1 MLVTDRTGGRR
12 AWAPAVLALLT
23 LLTLLTVSSCDT
35 GARRPATATRPTAPA
50 RVAVQVAA
58 YDAGW
63 RTGRG
68 IHDSG
73 GKGAAIREVVW
84 GGCVRRSLTARPR
97 EVVDRDRGA
106 WVLGCRHGVSG
117 VPHRRPA
124 RPLTRRETAPGL
136 LAGFR
141 SWAARHGAK
150 DSASRASR
158 VVLVHLGD
166 RDYDVELTGA
176 YRPGDRAADAA
187 DLADAFAEWWDGDD
201 GEGGAAW
208 NLLLLTRDGERLLT
222 RDL

>member
-1 MLVTDRTGGRR
+1 MLLTDFRGGRR
-12 AWAPAVLALLT
+12 TWTPAALGLLALL
-23 LLTLLTVSSCDT
+23 VVSCDT
-35 GARRPATATRPTAPA
+35 GAHRPPSAVRPTAPA
-50 RVAVQVAA
+50 QVAA

-63 RTGRG
+63 RTGKG

-97 EVVDRDRGA
+97 KVVDRDRGA
-106 WVLGCRHGVSG
+106 WVLGCRQGVSG
-117 VPHRRPA
+117 APRRHPD
-124 RPLTRRETAPGL
+124 RPLTRREADPRL
-136 LAGFR
+136 LADFR
-141 SWAARHGAK
+141 AWAARHGAK
-150 DSASRASR
+150 DSAARATR

-176 YRPGDRAADAA
+176 YDRGDRAADAA
-187 DLADAFAEWWDGDD
+187 DLADTFAAWWDGDD
-201 GEGGAAW
+201 GAAGTAW

>member
-1 MLVTDRTGGRR
+1 MTDRRGGRR
-12 AWAPAVLALLT
+12 AWAAAVLALLT
-23 LLTLLTVSSCDT
+23 LLTVSCDT
-35 GARRPATATRPTAPA
+35 GARRPASAARPTAPA
-50 RVAVQVAA
+50 RVAA

-68 IHDSG
+68 IHDSD

-117 VPHRRPA
+117 APHRRPS
-124 RPLTRRETAPGL
+124 RPLTRREPDPGL

-150 DSASRASR
+150 DSASRATR

-166 RDYDVELTGA
+166 HDYDVELTGA
-176 YRPGDRAADAA
+176 YRPGDRAAGAA

-201 GEGGAAW
+201 GESGTAW
-208 NLLLLTRDGERLLT
+208 NLLVLTRDGERLLT

>member
-1 MLVTDRTGGRR
+1 MRVTEWRGGRR
-12 AWAPAVLALLT
+12 AWAPAALGLLALLT
-23 LLTLLTVSSCDT
+23 VSCDT
-35 GARRPATATRPTAPA
+35 GARRPASAARPTAPA
-50 RVAVQVAA
+50 RVAA

-63 RTGRG
+63 RTGRE
-68 IHDSG
+68 ILDSG
-73 GKGAAIREVVW
+73 GKGAAVREVVW

-106 WVLGCRHGVSG
+106 WVLGCRHGVAG
-117 VPHRRPA
+117 APHRRPA
-124 RPLTRRETAPGL
+124 RPLTRREPDPGL
-136 LAGFR
+136 LADFR

-150 DSASRASR
+150 DSASRATR

-176 YRPGDRAADAA
+176 YDAGDRAAGAA

-201 GEGGAAW
+201 GETGVAW
-208 NLLLLTRDGERLLT
+208 NLLLLTPDGERLVT